1 MNSSTSVRR
10 SDDPAVSWDV
20 FFQQC
25 VNGLTIGFIYSL
37 IALGYTLVFGIL
49 QLINFAHG
57 EIFMV
62 GAFAA
67 IFAQSLFKFFPASPL
82 TAMLILPAS
91 LAFAMAVTAAIGVM
105 AERFAYRPLRHAP
118 RLAPLITAIGL
129 SFLLQN
135 LVMILFGPTDK
146 SFPDLIHVH
155 KFAIGSGGAG
165 ITNLQI
171 LIMAVSVALMAG
183 LHFFIKNTKA
193 GKAMRAL
200 ADDRDAASLMG
211 IRTNRVIGTTFLVG
225 SALAGAGGVLFGL
238 YYNTVNF
245 HDGYLAGIKAFTAA
259 VLGGIGNIPGA
270 MAGGV
275 ILGLLEGF
283 GASVFSSEWK
293 NVFAFVILI
302 IILLVR
308 PNGLFGSRVVKK
320 V

>member
-1 MNSSTSVRR
+1 M
-10 SDDPAVSWDV
+10 SWDV

-49 QLINFAHG
+49 RLINFAHG

-67 IFAQSLFKFFPASPL
+67 LFVQSALELLPSGPLNSVFF
-82 TAMLILPAS
+82 LPIVFV
-91 LAFAMAVTAAIGVM
+91 FAMCVTGLIGAAI
-105 AERFAYRPLRHAP
+105 ERFTYRPLRHAP
-118 RLAPLITAIGL
+118 RLAPLITAIGV

-135 LVMILFGPTDK
+135 VVMIAFGPTDK
-146 SFPDLIHVH
+146 SFPELFPVH
-155 KFAIGSGGAG
+155 KFAIGGGGAG
-165 ITNLQI
+165 VTNLQL
-171 LIMAVSVALMAG
+171 LIMAVSVVLMAG
-183 LHFFIKNTKA
+183 LHFFIKNTRA

-200 ADDRDAASLMG
+200 ADDREAASLMG
-211 IRTNRVIGTTFLVG
+211 IPTNRVIGTTFLIG
-225 SALAGAGGVLFGL
+225 SSLAGAGGVLFGL
-238 YYNTVNF
+238 YYNTINF

-270 MAGGV
+270 MFGGV
-275 ILGLLEGF
+275 LLGVLEGF
-283 GASVFSSEWK
+283 GAAVFSSEWK

-302 IILLVR
+302 LILLVR
-308 PNGLFGSRVVKK
+308 PNGLFGSRVIKK

>member
-1 MNSSTSVRR
+1 MSLDS
-10 SDDPAVSWDV
+10 

-67 IFAQSLFKFFPASPL
+67 LFAQSVLNLLPPGPLNSVFFLPL
-82 TAMLILPAS
+82 VLV
-91 LAFAMAVTAAIGVM
+91 FAMCITGAVGAVI
-105 AERFAYRPLRHAP
+105 ERFGYRPLRQAP
-118 RLAPLITAIGL
+118 RLAPLITAIGV

-135 LVMILFGPTDK
+135 IVMLLFGPTDK
-146 SFPDLIHVH
+146 SFPDLIPVQ
-155 KFAIGSGGAG
+155 KIPIGTGGAG
-165 ITNLQI
+165 VTNLQI

-183 LHFFIKNTKA
+183 LHFFIKNTRA

-200 ADDRDAASLMG
+200 ADDREAASLMG
-211 IRTNRVIGTTFLVG
+211 IHTNRVIGTTFLIG
-225 SALAGAGGVLFGL
+225 SSLAGAGGVLFGL

-275 ILGLLEGF
+275 ILGVLEGF
-283 GASVFSSEWK
+283 GAAVFSSEWK

-302 IILLVR
+302 LILLVR

>member
-1 MNSSTSVRR
+1 M
-10 SDDPAVSWDV
+10 SWDT

-67 IFAQSLFKFFPASPL
+67 LFIHAALQVLPSGPLNSIFFLPL
-82 TAMLILPAS
+82 VLI
-91 LAFAMAVTAAIGVM
+91 FAMAVAGAVGAAV
-105 AERFAYRPLRHAP
+105 ERFAYRPLRTAP
-118 RLAPLITAIGL
+118 RLAPLITAIGV

-135 LVMILFGPTDK
+135 IVMLLFGPTDK
-146 SFPDLIHVH
+146 SFPDLFETR

-171 LIMAVSVALMAG
+171 LIWTVSVILMIG
-183 LHFFIKNTKA
+183 LHFFIRNTRA

-200 ADDRDAASLMG
+200 SDDREAASLMG
-211 IRTNRVIGTTFLVG
+211 INTNRVIGITFLIG

-245 HDGYLAGIKAFTAA
+245 HDGYLAGMKAFTAA

-270 MAGGV
+270 MVGGV
-275 ILGLLEGF
+275 ILGVLEGF
-283 GASVFSSEWK
+283 GAAVFSSEWK

-302 IILLVR
+302 VILLVR
-308 PNGLFGSRVVKK
+308 PNGLFGSKVIKK

>member
-1 MNSSTSVRR
+1 MSL
-10 SDDPAVSWDV
+10 DV

-57 EIFMV
+57 EIFML

-67 IFAQSLFKFFPASPL
+67 LFIHAVLGALPPGPLNAVFFLPL
-82 TAMLILPAS
+82 VLVL
-91 LAFAMAVTAAIGVM
+91 AMAVCAAVGAAV
-105 AERFAYRPLRHAP
+105 ERFAYRPLRQAP
-118 RLAPLITAIGL
+118 RLAPLITAIGV

-135 LVMILFGPTDK
+135 IVMIAFGPTDK
-146 SFPDLIHVH
+146 SFPDLFPIH
-155 KFAIGSGGAG
+155 KFPIGAGGAG
-165 ITNLQI
+165 ITNLQV
-171 LIMAVSVALMAG
+171 LIWSVSLALMAG
-183 LHFFIKNTKA
+183 LHFFIRNTRA

-200 ADDRDAASLMG
+200 SDDRDAASLMG
-211 IRTNRVIGTTFLVG
+211 INTNRVIASTFLIG
-225 SALAGAGGVLFGL
+225 SAMAGAGGVLFGL

-245 HDGYLAGIKAFTAA
+245 HDGYLAGMKAFTAA

-275 ILGLLEGF
+275 ILGVLEGF
-283 GASVFSSEWK
+283 GAAVISSEWK

-302 IILLVR
+302 IILLIR